1 VIKVTDRTPLSGRLC
16 SKTALHLKHPLC
28 SAICGLA
35 ADEAAFGRFLPN
47 LGGACAAFFCL
58 GTAGDA
64 CAGRL
69 VPAIDVSIVILF

>member
-1 VIKVTDRTPLSGRLC
+1 VQYAVM
-16 SKTALHLKHPLC
+16 
-28 SAICGLA
+28 A